1 VRIIGIDP
9 GLARVGYGIIEIK
22 NERKIL
28 LDCGVI
34 ETSKDKKE
42 EDRLYEIFQ
51 DLNKLINHWNPT
63 AAAVEKFFFY
73 RSSTTISVVQARGV
87 IMMVLAS
94 KKIHVSEYSPA
105 QIKLTIAGSGKASKK
120 DILDAVMYNLDLNKP
135 PKPDDSADALAI
147 ALTKLNEDGFN
158 WKFNMTIFENK
169 KLERDTFRK
178 IRDGI
183 SLNQR
188 ENVEKNVRLYID
200 SFVKG
205 YNNIGYIG
213 IYWPLKNEVDIRSL
227 IK

>member
-1 VRIIGIDP
+1 MRIIGIDP
-9 GLARVGYGIIEIK
+9 GLAKVGYGIIEIE
-22 NERKIL
+22 NQRKIL

-34 ETSKDKKE
+34 ETDKGKKE

-51 DLNKLINHWNPT
+51 DLNELINHWKPT

-94 KKIHVSEYSPA
+94 KKINVSEYSPA

-120 DILDAVMYNLDLNKP
+120 DILDAVMYNLDLSKP

-158 WKFNMTIFENK
+158 
-169 KLERDTFRK
+169 
-178 IRDGI
+178 
-183 SLNQR
+183 
-188 ENVEKNVRLYID
+188 
-200 SFVKG
+200 
-205 YNNIGYIG
+205 
-213 IYWPLKNEVDIRSL
+213 
-227 IK
+227 